1 MAAYLSSVWRWKW
14 SSYSTLS
21 RNRPTDSK
29 ARVVAALIR
38 HYNCVDLGIRT
49 LLFIHPL
56 PGANRVLYGTPVTRN
71 NRCLLQPSAVC
82 TAVRKTRTTYPPRTH
97 ITPVSYNAGHVRHKL
112 GPGPS
117 KLLLF
122 LLLFRRCQIMGV
134 LQNIVRMWGL

>member
-1 MAAYLSSVWRWKW
+1 MVKLFHVI
-14 SSYSTLS
+14 TQ
-21 RNRPTDSK
+21 PTDRFQS
-29 ARVVAALIR
+29 ARRRRVNTPLQLRI
-38 HYNCVDLGIRT
+38 DLGIRT

-97 ITPVSYNAGHVRHKL
+97 ITPASYNAGHVRHKL
-112 GPGPS
+112 GPEPS